1 MMVFILSG
9 RFIGARLTVLAAN
22 RGRPHRLWPIRNT
35 DPRNRGSWR
44 HCPIAVAFA
53 SRKVPRTK
61 THESGPA
68 VGICRVLLGFLAL
81 MLMAALGGCGWMS
94 ASGPDVRDILSGQRD
109 PTSLNYAIVKVTPKV
124 IEVQSRYLP
133 RLIAFEKN
141 SRPRDITFGDGD
153 IVSVTIFEA
162 ASGGLFIPTEG
173 GVRPGNF
180 VSIPNQAVDIHGNI
194 SIPYAGSIRAR
205 GRTQVEVQDAIV
217 AALKNRA
224 IEPQVVVSMV
234 EQKTSMI
241 TILGEGRSS
250 RIPAT
255 STPERMLDVV
265 ARAGISAV
273 AVGGAALGAAGSG
286 TWVLLERNGR
296 RAVAPF
302 GALVY
307 EPANNIY
314 VHPNDTIYL
323 YFEPQTFLAFG
334 ALGAQQQIPFGT
346 WRLSL
351 AEAISRAGG
360 LLDVQA
366 DPASVFLY
374 RGEARDVAER
384 MGIDC
389 RPYEGPVIPVI
400 YTINLRDPAGYFL
413 ASSFEMR
420 NKDILYVS
428 NSFSVESTKFMNYLN
443 TIQFTIQNPITTVTS
458 AYGLRNIIQGTGAV
472 PSVFT
477 TGGTTVVTTPA
488 TH

>member
-1 MMVFILSG
+1 MSV
-9 RFIGARLTVLAAN
+9 
-22 RGRPHRLWPIRNT
+22 
-35 DPRNRGSWR
+35 
-44 HCPIAVAFA
+44 
-53 SRKVPRTK
+53 
-61 THESGPA
+61 SGPA
-68 VGICRVLLGFLAL
+68 AT
-81 MLMAALGGCGWMS
+81 
-94 ASGPDVRDILSGQRD
+94 DILSGQRD
-109 PTSLNYAIVKVTPKV
+109 PVSLNYAIVKVTPKV
-124 IEVQSRYLP
+124 IEVQSKNLP
-133 RLIAFEKN
+133 RLIAFTDN
-141 SRPRDITFGDGD
+141 RRPRDITFGIGD

-162 ASGGLFIPTEG
+162 ASGGLFIPSEG

-180 VSIPNQAVDIHGNI
+180 VTIPNQSVDLHGNI
-194 SIPYAGSIRAR
+194 SIPYAGSIRAL
-205 GRTQVEVQDAIV
+205 GRSQVEVQDAIV

-224 IEPQVVVSMV
+224 IEPQVVVSTV

-241 TILGEGRSS
+241 NVLGEGRSA

-255 STPERMLDVV
+255 ATPEHILDLIS
-265 ARAGISAV
+265 RAGISAT
-273 AVGGAALGAAGSG
+273 AVGGAAVVGAAGANS
-286 TWVLLERNGR
+286 WVLLERNGR
-296 RAVAPF
+296 RAIAPF

-307 EPANNIY
+307 EPANNVY

-323 YFEPQTFLAFG
+323 YQEPQTFLAFG
-334 ALGAQQQIPFGT
+334 ALGTQQQIPFGT

-360 LLDVQA
+360 LVDTQA

-374 RGEARDVAER
+374 RGEARDVAAA

-389 RPYEGPVIPVI
+389 RPYEGPVVPVI

-428 NSFSVESTKFMNYLN
+428 NSFSVESTKFMTYLN
-443 TIQFTIQNPITTVTS
+443 TINFTIQQPIQTVTS

-477 TGGTTVVTTPA
+477 SGATTVVTAPAPA
-488 TH
+488 TP

>member
-1 MMVFILSG
+1 
-9 RFIGARLTVLAAN
+9 
-22 RGRPHRLWPIRNT
+22 
-35 DPRNRGSWR
+35 
-44 HCPIAVAFA
+44 
-53 SRKVPRTK
+53 
-61 THESGPA
+61 
-68 VGICRVLLGFLAL
+68 
-81 MLMAALGGCGWMS
+81 MAALGGCGWMS
-94 ASGPDVRDILSGQRD
+94 VSGPAATDILSGQRD
-109 PTSLNYAIVKVTPKV
+109 PMSLNYAIVKVTPKV
-124 IEVQSRYLP
+124 IEVLSKNLP
-133 RLIAFEKN
+133 RLIAFGDN
-141 SRPRDITFGDGD
+141 RRPRDITFGVGD
-153 IVSVTIFEA
+153 ILGVTIFEA
-162 ASGGLFIPTEG
+162 ASGGLFIPAEG

-180 VSIPNQAVDIHGNI
+180 VTIPNQAVDIRGNI
-194 SIPYAGSIRAR
+194 SIPYAGSIGAR

-224 IEPQVVVSMV
+224 IEPQVIVSLV

-241 TILGEGRSS
+241 SILGEGRSA

-255 STPERMLDVV
+255 ASPERMLDVIS
-265 ARAGISAV
+265 RAGLA
-273 AVGGAALGAAGSG
+273 AVGGTSTGAAGAE
-286 TWVLLERNGR
+286 TWVILERNGR
-296 RAVAPF
+296 RAIAPF

-323 YFEPQTFLAFG
+323 YREPQTFLAFG
-334 ALGAQQQIPFGT
+334 AVGTQQQIPFGA

-351 AEAISRAGG
+351 AEAISKAGG
-360 LLDVQA
+360 LVDVQA

-374 RGEARDVAER
+374 RGEARDVAEA

-389 RPYEGPVIPVI
+389 KPYEGPVIPVI

-428 NSFSVESTKFMNYLN
+428 NSFSVESTKFMTYLN
-443 TIQFTIQNPITTVTS
+443 TINTTIQGPITTVTS

-477 TGGTTVVTTPA
+477 SGSTTVVAPTATP
-488 TH
+488 